1 MATVT
6 LTGDKEIRKAL
17 KELPDRTRVR
27 VLVKAN
33 GVIMRKALRIA
44 KKLVPVKHGLLK
56 ASLGVKTFKD
66 GKSKHGGGAV
76 ATAIGPRKGFR
87 AVLKTNAGVTR
98 KSRKGREKVAD
109 PRKYA
114 HLVEFGT
121 QRTAARP
128 FLRPALQAIE
138 GDIDGEYAALVFAG
152 IEAEWDKIKAL
163 G

>member
-17 KELPDRTRVR
+17 KELPDRSRVR

-44 KKLVPVKHGLLK
+44 KRLVPVDQGLLK
-56 ASLGVKTFKD
+56 KSLGVKTYKD
-66 GKSKHGGGAV
+66 GKKGAV
-76 ATAIGPRKGFR
+76 STTVGARKGFR
-87 AVLKTNAGVTR
+87 EVVEVDGKRRVR
-98 KSRKGREKVAD
+98 D
-109 PRKYA
+109 PQKYA